1 MLKSTMQD
9 LADAVGV
16 SRITVWKALN
26 DREGVSPRTKKRIQQ
41 KAAEMGLTDTEIQM
55 EKIPEKETGR
65 DEAEERTF
73 SVVVSRPESSAFWMQ
88 IIHHI
93 AKELA
98 RSRINLMYTYM
109 PSFYSEGYTLPASVK
124 NVDGLIVLNIYDA
137 RLLHML
143 NELPLPKVFLDTV
156 PGMHPPALHGDLVL
170 IEGRTCIREIT
181 RRLIDSGRTRL
192 GFVGDK
198 MNHSL
203 EITSGVLAE
212 KCGQKLSDFF
222 KKRREQKKGEK
233 REKNLPLDASLCLTA
248 PLSLRAHYEEISA
261 FLDGLP
267 ELPQAIVCA
276 SDFIAHF
283 DSRYLTES
291 GRKTPKG
298 FLLTGFD
305 NNAEYG
311 NVADKIT
318 TVHVETSALGKRLAN
333 KLLFRADHPQMPP
346 EVCYITTE
354 IVYRGPLAAE
364 TEK

>member
-55 EKIPEKETGR
+55 EKTPEKETDR

-143 NELPLPKVFLDTV
+143 NIKQYFCVNQTV
-156 PGMHPPALHGDLVL
+156 S
-170 IEGRTCIREIT
+170 C
-181 RRLIDSGRTRL
+181 SG
-192 GFVGDK
+192 
-198 MNHSL
+198 
-203 EITSGVLAE
+203 
-212 KCGQKLSDFF
+212 
-222 KKRREQKKGEK
+222 
-233 REKNLPLDASLCLTA
+233 
-248 PLSLRAHYEEISA
+248 
-261 FLDGLP
+261 
-267 ELPQAIVCA
+267 
-276 SDFIAHF
+276 FI
-283 DSRYLTES
+283 
-291 GRKTPKG
+291 
-298 FLLTGFD
+298 
-305 NNAEYG
+305 
-311 NVADKIT
+311 
-318 TVHVETSALGKRLAN
+318 
-333 KLLFRADHPQMPP
+333 
-346 EVCYITTE
+346 
-354 IVYRGPLAAE
+354 
-364 TEK
+364 

>member
-181 RRLIDSGRTRL
+181 RRLIESGRTRL
-192 GFVGDK
+192 GFVGDIGYAQT
-198 MNHSL
+198 NQDRYEGFADAL
-203 EITSGVLAE
+203 
-212 KCGQKLSDFF
+212 
-222 KKRREQKKGEK
+222 

-248 PLSLRAHYEEISA
+248 PLSLRTHYEEISA

-283 DSRYLTES
+283 VSRYLTES

-305 NNAEYG
+305 NNTEYG
-311 NVADKIT
+311 NVAEQIT

>member
-55 EKIPEKETGR
+55 EKTPEKETGR

-192 GFVGDK
+192 GFVGDVGYATPTV
-198 MNHSL
+198 MFHVATACLGNVGHSWQN
-203 EITSGVLAE
+203 TAFA
-212 KCGQKLSDFF
+212 CSDIGM
-222 KKRREQKKGEK
+222 KGM
-233 REKNLPLDASLCLTA
+233 
-248 PLSLRAHYEEISA
+248 LRAAEIMTLA
-261 FLDGLP
+261 
-267 ELPQAIVCA
+267 AIRTM
-276 SDFIAHF
+276 D
-283 DSRYLTES
+283 
-291 GRKTPKG
+291 
-298 FLLTGFD
+298 
-305 NNAEYG
+305 
-311 NVADKIT
+311 
-318 TVHVETSALGKRLAN
+318 
-333 KLLFRADHPQMPP
+333 QP
-346 EVCYITTE
+346 EVIAKAREELKQKNGGSYHC
-354 IVYRGPLAAE
+354 PLPDYV
-364 TEK
+364 TPPIGRY